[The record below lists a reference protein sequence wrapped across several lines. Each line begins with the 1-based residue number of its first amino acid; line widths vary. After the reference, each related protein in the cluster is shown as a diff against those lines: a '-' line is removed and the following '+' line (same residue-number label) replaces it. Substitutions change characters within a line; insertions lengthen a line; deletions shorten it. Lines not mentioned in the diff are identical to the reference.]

1 MRGISRE
8 VLARDAAW
16 TLADGAC
23 RDLTTTWST
32 WEQSYAA
39 AITTASRAATLAEP
53 REVCDGC
60 PIRVE
65 CADLARLSG
74 YTGIAGGRA
83 FRNGRPD
90 TFRAARASRVKRS
103 A

>member
-23 RDLTTTWST
+23 KDLTTTWST
-32 WEQSYAA
+32 WEQRYAA
-39 AITTASRAATLAEP
+39 AITTAARAATLAEP
-53 REVCDGC
+53 AAVCDGC
-60 PIRVE
+60 PITAE
-65 CADLARLSG
+65 CADLAQLSS

-83 FRNGRPD
+83 LRNGRPD
-90 TFRAARASRVKRS
+90 RLRASRAPDTKRS

>member
-1 MRGISRE
+1 VRGISRE
-8 VLARDAAW
+8 ALARDTAW
-16 TLADGAC
+16 ALADGAC
-23 RDLTTTWST
+23 KDLTTTWST
-32 WEQSYAA
+32 WEQRYAA
-39 AITTASRAATLAEP
+39 AITTAARAATLAEP
-53 REVCDGC
+53 RSICDRC
-60 PIRVE
+60 PISAE
-65 CADLARLSG
+65 CADLAQLSG

>member
-16 TLADGAC
+16 TLADGVC
-23 RDLTTTWST
+23 KNLTTTWST
-32 WEQSYAA
+32 WEQRYAA
-39 AITTASRAATLAEP
+39 AITTTARAAALAEP
-53 REVCDGC
+53 AAVCDGC
-60 PIRVE
+60 PISAE